1 MTTTSDDMVSR
12 RTGEPGQG
20 VMVAETQLKA
30 GALRL
35 PEVLMQSVT
44 MIAPA
49 IAALFFTPFVVS
61 FAGVASPLA
70 YPVAFVIS
78 LMLGIVLVEFAK
90 KMPSAG
96 GYYTYISRSINPYV
110 GWLVAWIFALYAPT
124 VGGIVSLY
132 MGNILQQEL
141 KSNWSIDW
149 PWFPMAFMLAVLVLV
164 AALQFRGISLSGRTI
179 VVLGGIEIGL
189 VVLLALWSLVNPGSG
204 GLNLKPYNPGNLP
217 SLSGFA
223 LAIVFSIQAFTG
235 WDGAAPLA
243 EETENPERNIPRA
256 VIGSIVILGVFLIL
270 VTWAVIIGWGTAI
283 IGTLPSSS
291 ELPAIV
297 VAKRVWGGVWW
308 LILWALL
315 SSTVAVSLAC
325 ANTGT
330 RMWYAMA
337 RSGSLPSPL
346 TKLHPVYKTPV
357 NTIFLQLAVNAIS
370 GIVLFIWLGAVNGYG
385 YQSLAL
391 ALAVI
396 IVYTVGNIGVFMLYR
411 REYPGEFNPII
422 HAFFPVVSTAALI
435 WLLYKQLSPFPPDP
449 LKWAVPTVIA
459 WIVLGGVILAV
470 MRARGQDAW
479 LLKAG
484 EAIHERPETPE
495 ELAHR
500 PSF

>member
-1 MTTTSDDMVSR
+1 MDTPSGDSIATAEGAR
-12 RTGEPGQG
+12 PG

-61 FAGVASPLA
+61 FAGLASPLA
-70 YPVAFVIS
+70 YPIGFLIS

-110 GWLVAWIFALYAPT
+110 GWMVAWLFALYAPT

-132 MGNILQQEL
+132 MGNILKQEL
-141 KSNWSIDW
+141 QANWSINW
-149 PWFPMAFMLAVLVLV
+149 SWFPLAFMLAVVIIV
-164 AALQFRGISLSGRTI
+164 AALQYRGISLSGKTI
-179 VVLGGIEIGL
+179 LVLGGIEMAI
-189 VVLLALWSLVNPGSG
+189 VLLLAVWALVNPGSG

-243 EETENPERNIPRA
+243 EETENPERNVPRA

-270 VTWAVIIGWGTAI
+270 VTWAIIIGWGTTR
-283 IGTLPSSS
+283 IGSLPSSS

-308 LILWALL
+308 FVLWALL
-315 SSTVAVSLAC
+315 SSTIAVTLAT

-357 NTIFLQLAVNAIS
+357 NTIGLQLAVNVVT
-370 GIVLFIWLGAVNGYG
+370 GVVLFVWLGAVNGYG
-385 YQSLAL
+385 YESLAL

-396 IVYTVGNIGVFMLYR
+396 VIYTVANIGVFMLYR
-411 REYPGEFNPII
+411 RDYPNEFNPIV
-422 HAFFPVVSTAALI
+422 HALFPAVATAALI
-435 WLLYKQLSPFPPDP
+435 WLLYKQLQPFPPDP

-459 WIVLGGVILAV
+459 WIVIGAIILAI
-470 MRARGQDAW
+470 MRAQGREDW

-484 EAIHERPETPE
+484 QAVGERPETPE
-495 ELAHR
+495 ELAQR
-500 PSF
+500 PAF

>member
-1 MTTTSDDMVSR
+1 MDTTTNPAVPIS
-12 RTGEPGQG
+12 TAAPGGE
-20 VMVAETQLKA
+20 VRVAETQLRA

-61 FAGVASPLA
+61 FAGLASPLA

-149 PWFPMAFMLAVLVLV
+149 PWFPVVFMLAVLVIV
-164 AALQFRGISLSGRTI
+164 AALQFRGISLSGKTI
-179 VVLGGIEIGL
+179 LVLGSIEIGL
-189 VVLLALWSLVNPGSG
+189 VVLLALWSLANPGNG
-204 GLNLKPYNPGNLP
+204 GLSLKPYNPGNLP

-243 EETENPERNIPRA
+243 EETENPKRNIPRA

-283 IGTLPSSS
+283 IGSLPGSA

-315 SSTVAVSLAC
+315 SSTVAVTLAC

-337 RSGSLPSPL
+337 RSGSLPNTL
-346 TKLHPVYKTPV
+346 TKLHPVYRTPV
-357 NTIFLQLAVNAIS
+357 NTIFLQFAVNAIT
-370 GIVLFIWLGAVNGYG
+370 GVVLFMWLGAVNGYG

-396 IVYTVGNIGVFMLYR
+396 IVYTVANIGVFMLYR
-411 REYPGEFNPII
+411 REYPNEFNPII
-422 HAFFPVVSTAALI
+422 HALFPALSTAALI

-459 WIVLGGVILAV
+459 WIVIGGLILAA
-470 MRARGQDAW
+470 MRARGQQAW

-484 EAIHERPETPE
+484 AAVTERPETPE

-500 PSF
+500 PTF